1 MSVATTRHRPI
12 FRGWSIR
19 LRLTAW
25 YTVLLAVML
34 LALGIALSALFEWR
48 LRNDVDERLLD
59 TAVDVHRGFV
69 PEDPFLRR
77 VRIPPL
83 DPFASPGLLIEVV
96 DSDGQVQA
104 RSVNLGDATLPSA
117 GQATLDPGPR
127 FLTTTQSGAD
137 VRVVDLPLVTTDDRY
152 IGSVIVGESV
162 ISIDRGLGDLRRLLI
177 VGSLP
182 GLMLAAL
189 GGWLLA
195 GRALRPVAAM
205 TAAAARIASGEH
217 AASSLSTRLQ
227 VPRTGDEVARLAS
240 TFNAMLDRLEA
251 AFATQ
256 RRFVAD
262 ASHELRTPLTVIR
275 GNIDVLSWQLGSTG
289 EHQPDIND
297 AVDDIARE
305 SARMGRLLDD
315 LLLLARTDAAG
326 TEPPLRLRTVDLGVL
341 VQEAVRVSAPLAHG
355 QTLSAIADAAP
366 LALGDP
372 DRLLQLLLILIENAL
387 RHTPSG
393 GTVEVTADR
402 DREGRS
408 RLTVRDTGEGILDKH
423 IPHLFDRFYRADG
436 ARDRTSG
443 GTGLG
448 LAIAKAIAELH
459 GGSIVV
465 ISRPGNGAT
474 FTVLLPAAPG
484 TSHVA
489 IGEEAVPR
497 LSAPAPPE

>member
-1 MSVATTRHRPI
+1 MR
-12 FRGWSIR
+12 
-19 LRLTAW
+19 
-25 YTVLLAVML
+25 
-34 LALGIALSALFEWR
+34 
-48 LRNDVDERLLD
+48 
-59 TAVDVHRGFV
+59 
-69 PEDPFLRR
+69 
-77 VRIPPL
+77 
-83 DPFASPGLLIEVV
+83 
-96 DSDGQVQA
+96 
-104 RSVNLGDATLPSA
+104 
-117 GQATLDPGPR
+117 
-127 FLTTTQSGAD
+127 
-137 VRVVDLPLVTTDDRY
+137 
-152 IGSVIVGESV
+152 
-162 ISIDRGLGDLRRLLI
+162 
-177 VGSLP
+177 
-182 GLMLAAL
+182 
-189 GGWLLA
+189 
-195 GRALRPVAAM
+195 
-205 TAAAARIASGEH
+205 
-217 AASSLSTRLQ
+217 
-227 VPRTGDEVARLAS
+227 
-240 TFNAMLDRLEA
+240 
-251 AFATQ
+251 
-256 RRFVAD
+256 
-262 ASHELRTPLTVIR
+262 
-275 GNIDVLSWQLGSTG
+275 
-289 EHQPDIND
+289 
-297 AVDDIARE
+297 
-305 SARMGRLLDD
+305 RLLDD

-448 LAIAKAIAELH
+448 LAIAKAIVELH